1 MPVFV
6 ATYSYTS
13 DSERR
18 SAVRPAHREWLRG
31 QPSVLV
37 SGPTDADGA
46 VLVFEAASAAEVEQ
60 LLDHDPFVLDGDIVA
75 ERRVVGWTVVT
86 GRLADAFPSA

>member
-1 MPVFV
+1 MAVFV

-31 QPSVLV
+31 QPSVLA
-37 SGPTDADGA
+37 SGPTDDDGA

-60 LLDHDPFVLDGDIVA
+60 LLDHDPFVLDGEIVG
-75 ERRVVGWTVVT
+75 ERKVVGWSVVT